1 MKFYS
6 AKKVK
11 QDDIINVVVKEILK
25 LNEKIL
31 FEEQD
36 NMNRMNRLSFKKDT
50 NIIELENNDKIIESV
65 EKSMSALEPIRHKLN
80 VFNKIFEIIT
90 EEGEENEMD
99 NNQKA
104 V

>member
-1 MKFYS
+1 M
-6 AKKVK
+6 VK
-11 QDDIINVVVKEILK
+11 QDDMINVVVKEILK
-25 LNEKIL
+25 LNEKII

>member
-6 AKKVK
+6 AKNVK
-11 QDDIINVVVKEILK
+11 QDDIVNVVVREILK

>member
-1 MKFYS
+1 M
-6 AKKVK
+6 VK
-11 QDDIINVVVKEILK
+11 QDDIVNVVVREILK

-36 NMNRMNRLSFKKDT
+36 NMNRMNRLSFKNET
-50 NIIELENNDKIIESV
+50 NPIQLENNNKIIKSV
-65 EKSMSALEPIRHKLN
+65 EKSMSALEPIRRKLDI
-80 VFNKIFEIIT
+80 FNKIFEIVL
-90 EEGEENEMD
+90 EQGEENEIN

>member
-6 AKKVK
+6 AKNVK
-11 QDDIINVVVKEILK
+11 QDDIVNVVVREILK

-65 EKSMSALEPIRHKLN
+65 EKSMSALEPIRRKLDI
-80 VFNKIFEIIT
+80 FNKIFEIVL
-90 EEGEENEMD
+90 EQGEENEIN

>member
-36 NMNRMNRLSFKKDT
+36 NMDRMNRLSFKKDT
-50 NIIELENNDKIIESV
+50 NIIELENNNKIIKSV
-65 EKSMSALEPIRHKLN
+65 EKSMSSLEPIRQKLN

-90 EEGEENEMD
+90 EEGDKNEI
-99 NNQKA
+99 NSVKKT